1 MHNYVQCDYGNRVNI
16 EDNGSLICM
25 CVDIVGM
32 VQCAC
37 RNPGEDKLL
46 LGCADGTLVSL
57 LLQAFNCL
65 QQQLLIY

>member
-16 EDNGSLICM
+16 EDNGSLKCM

-57 LLQAFNCL
+57 
-65 QQQLLIY
+65 